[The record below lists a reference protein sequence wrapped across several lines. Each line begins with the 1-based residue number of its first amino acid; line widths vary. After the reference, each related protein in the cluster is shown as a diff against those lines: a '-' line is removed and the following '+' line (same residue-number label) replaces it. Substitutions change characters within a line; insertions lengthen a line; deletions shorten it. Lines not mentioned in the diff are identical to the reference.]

1 MSIVDPK
8 IVFLAETFLLLTILF
23 FGRNLLKKRI
33 VGLFSHEKIPPFY
46 IWGFRLL
53 LGIFL
58 LEKLFVFYN
67 EPTLLSR
74 PVLFY
79 RFDTIFELFFHSD
92 YRFIILIIT
101 PLIFVTLFVFER
113 KPRLASTFV
122 FLYSV
127 IVGSA
132 QVTMFDT
139 MPHDFH
145 LTTLLLLGFA
155 LYYWFWYKPDRAWP
169 QEKNKVSNEWILLPI
184 SLFFITTIYGASF
197 FSKMSHL
204 SEMPKWFSGEAIQSV
219 IIRGHFKR
227 AAAFGYEMNEI
238 EPVPKFIVEN
248 KAIASFLGIG
258 ALLSLFSSFFLLIV
272 SSRLR
277 LIILISFLLFN
288 ILAAVLFL
296 LYPFTGDIITLVYII
311 IWAAYSVF
319 AGYSSREQKK
329 Y

>member
-1 MSIVDPK
+1 MPVVDFK

-23 FGRNLLKKRI
+23 FGRNLFKKRI
-33 VGLFSHEKIPPFY
+33 VELFSHEKTHPFY
-46 IWGFRLL
+46 LKGFRLL
-53 LGIFL
+53 LGILL
-58 LEKLFVFYN
+58 LEKLFVFYI
-67 EPTLLSR
+67 EPTLLPR

-79 RFDTIFELFFHSD
+79 RTDTIFELFFHSD
-92 YRFIILIIT
+92 YRFIILIII
-101 PLIFVTLFVFER
+101 PLIFVTLFVFEW
-113 KPRLASTFV
+113 KPRLASTIV

-204 SEMPKWFSGEAIQSV
+204 SEVPKWFSGESIQSV
-219 IIRGHFKR
+219 IIKGHFKR
-227 AAAFGYEMNEI
+227 AATFGYEMNEI
-238 EPVPKFIVEN
+238 EPVPKFIVNN

-258 ALLSLFSSFFLLIV
+258 AILSLFSSFLLLIV

-277 LIILISFLLFN
+277 LVILISFLLFN
-288 ILAAVLFL
+288 VFAAILFL

-311 IWAAYSVF
+311 IWATYSDL
-319 AGYSSREQKK
+319 AGHSSRGQKQ